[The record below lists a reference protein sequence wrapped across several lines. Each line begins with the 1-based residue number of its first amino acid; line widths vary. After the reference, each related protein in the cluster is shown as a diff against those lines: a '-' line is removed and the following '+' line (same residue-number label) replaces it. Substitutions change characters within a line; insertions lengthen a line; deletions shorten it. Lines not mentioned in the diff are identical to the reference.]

1 MADVSFSFFLFSFH
15 EFVAVLLNSPC
26 SAASTLED
34 LYNGEKLCV
43 LGANCWGITQPFS
56 YK

>member
-1 MADVSFSFFLFSFH
+1 MADVFFLSFFH

-26 SAASTLED
+26 SAASTLEN
-34 LYNGEKLCV
+34 LCNGEKLCV
-43 LGANCWGITQPFS
+43 LEANCWGITQPFS